1 MAGRPCTVCG
11 HPKRREIER
20 RAARGDTSGS
30 ISSDYDVS
38 ERAIQRHLA
47 THAIRSME
55 KAAIASGARDLAS
68 GLGLNEEAVSQL
80 ERSVRLLDRA
90 DEMLRGAETVDELA
104 AITPL
109 IREAR
114 GNLELL
120 GRFTGKL
127 GPDATVN
134 VVQAVK
140 VTLRIGGSG
149 VALPGD
155 PDAS

>member
-1 MAGRPCTVCG
+1 
-11 HPKRREIER
+11 
-20 RAARGDTSGS
+20 
-30 ISSDYDVS
+30 
-38 ERAIQRHLA
+38 
-47 THAIRSME
+47 ME

-68 GLGLNEEAVSQL
+68 GLGLNEEAASQL

-90 DEMLRGAETVDELA
+90 DEMLRDAETVDELA